1 LGFCLGFGSLLIV
14 ALLAKL
20 LIRKEG
26 MGGGDIKLLGMIGLF
41 LGWKLTLLTLILSI
55 YIGGIFSLF
64 LLLLKLKKKGDYIPF
79 GPFISLAGFIS
90 LLWGNNIIQWYLWI
104 SS

>member
-1 LGFCLGFGSLLIV
+1 MPSVSQLVLRMLFGFLSWLRQPLIV

-41 LGWKLTLLTLILSI
+41 LGWKLPFDP
-55 YIGGIFSLF
+55 YIIHIHRGYFSLYF
-64 LLLLKLKKKGDYIPF
+64 Y
-79 GPFISLAGFIS
+79 SC
-90 LLWGNNIIQWYLWI
+90 
-104 SS
+104 